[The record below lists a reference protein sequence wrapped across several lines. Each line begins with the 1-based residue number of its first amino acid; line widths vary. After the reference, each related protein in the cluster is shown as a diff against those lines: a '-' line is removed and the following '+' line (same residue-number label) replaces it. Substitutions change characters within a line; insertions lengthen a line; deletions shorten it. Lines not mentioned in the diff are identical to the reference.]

1 MIEEIFKG
9 PYSPESGN
17 HVYTENTI
25 ANWLRIFRYANRT
38 IRILAVIILECTI
51 FESTCFIF
59 RKTKIQLKF
68 EKKHDKL
75 NMKGLQSGDTCPL
88 KVSVSGQEG
97 KLWSI
102 WKAISQFIVN

>member
-1 MIEEIFKG
+1 MLSAIQSIFVVGKRNTMQILQEILM
-9 PYSPESGN
+9 
-17 HVYTENTI
+17 ENSQ
-25 ANWLRIFRYANRT
+25 